1 MKKILALVF
10 ALALVLGLATAAHA
24 MEAVYFA
31 DVLLDGDYFTRIDS
45 LIPFDEDVA
54 YVIYGDEY
62 DIDAVNQISE
72 YNYVIHLS
80 SRSTYWDDLGY
91 SVTTSAYTYD
101 GKAHAPVIT
110 TLNDWS
116 FSFDATEGTRKA
128 TNAGDY
134 VAHVCFHKD
143 ADDEH
148 EYTEEYRDI
157 SWTIAKADWTDFD
170 ISVSNEAIVYDGAKH
185 DVRDLIQLKNGWRMS
200 SWTTT
205 TRVDAGEYEFTF
217 YPVKDADANHNETR
231 LNPVTV
237 EWSIAKA
244 DWTDFDY
251 SISNEAIIYDGTE
264 HDVRNLITLNNG
276 WKYSL
281 QGRAKATDAGEYE
294 FEFAAYKDGDDNHN
308 TTYTESITVVWCIN
322 KADWNDYSIVETGYK
337 ATYDGSIVYVYD
349 FFNLENGWVAIGM
362 TNTNQINAGEYES
375 TFVPVKEGDTNH
387 NTTVLDTQTIEW
399 SIDKA
404 YWDKPTVT
412 IADFTYTG
420 KVLGASEHVS
430 LPDGWTLLG
439 TAGEDIATDAGTY
452 YATVYVTKDGDDN
465 HKATTM
471 KIPNNEWTIGKAS
484 HEMIPVTI
492 EGAEL
497 DYDGEGHI
505 VTPKVTIGDGYG
517 FDVNV
522 TYDFITV
529 QDVGTYIGNVYLA
542 VAEDPNYFDYS
553 QTETFEVIVKSTA
566 VTVLVHH
573 EYDGAQIFEDTEFSF
588 AIAEPTYID
597 AMNYAVKSN
606 DYFAA
611 SADTTTITKNGMY
624 EMTVFYKKFVHDCVV
639 VYATDADDSVSVSYY
654 KWNRTTKKMDNYM
667 FENYNELLETV
678 KPAYIYTWTEE
689 DDPTVHYAYV
699 YNVEYNKILDAEA
712 TVTVEKNFQIH
723 DYTNY
728 QSAFEVFIGREFKL
742 YINDFGSLII
752 K

>member
-54 YVIYGDEY
+54 YDIYGDEY
-62 DIDAVNQISE
+62 DIDAVNQIEE

-134 VAHVCFHKD
+134 VAHVCFYKD

-237 EWSIAKA
+237 EWTIA
-244 DWTDFDY
+244 
-251 SISNEAIIYDGTE
+251 
-264 HDVRNLITLNNG
+264 
-276 WKYSL
+276 
-281 QGRAKATDAGEYE
+281 
-294 FEFAAYKDGDDNHN
+294 
-308 TTYTESITVVWCIN
+308 

-349 FFNLENGWVAIGM
+349 FFNLENGWVATEM

-375 TFVPVKEGDTNH
+375 TFVPVKEGDANH

-439 TAGEDIATDAGTY
+439 TAGEDTATDAGTY

-522 TYDFITV
+522 AYDFITV

-553 QTETFEVIVKSTA
+553 QTETFEVIVKSAA

-588 AIAEPTYID
+588 AITEPTYID

-624 EMTVFYKKFVHDCVV
+624 EMTVFYKKLIHDCVV
-639 VYATDADDSVSVSYY
+639 IYATDADDSVSVSYY

>member
-31 DVLLDGDYFTRIDS
+31 EVLLDGSYFTDIDS
-45 LIPFDEDVA
+45 PIPFDEDV
-54 YVIYGDEY
+54 VCDIYGDEY
-62 DIDAVNQISE
+62 DVVAVNKIDE

-80 SRSTYWDDLGY
+80 SRTAYWDDLGY
-91 SVTTSAYTYD
+91 FVTTSAYTYD
-101 GKAHAPVIT
+101 GKEHAPVIT
-110 TLNDWS
+110 TLNGWS
-116 FSFDATEGTRKA
+116 FAFDDTA

-134 VAHVCFHKD
+134 VAHVCFYKN
-143 ADDEH
+143 ADNEH

-157 SWTIAKADWTDFD
+157 SWTIAKADWTDYD

-185 DVRDLIQLKNGWRMS
+185 DVRDLIELKNGWRMG

-217 YPVKDADANHNETR
+217 IPVKDADANHNETR
-231 LNPVTV
+231 LDAVTV
-237 EWSIAKA
+237 EWSIA
-244 DWTDFDY
+244 
-251 SISNEAIIYDGTE
+251 
-264 HDVRNLITLNNG
+264 
-276 WKYSL
+276 
-281 QGRAKATDAGEYE
+281 
-294 FEFAAYKDGDDNHN
+294 
-308 TTYTESITVVWCIN
+308 

-349 FFNLENGWVAIGM
+349 FFNLENNWVATEM

-375 TFVPVKEGDTNH
+375 TFVPGKKGDANH
-387 NTTVLDTQTIEW
+387 NTTFLDTQTIEW
-399 SIDKA
+399 SIAKA
-404 YWDKPTVT
+404 SWDEPTVT

-439 TAGEDIATDAGTY
+439 TAGEDTATDAGTY
-452 YATVYVTKDGDDN
+452 YATVYVIKDGDDN
-465 HKATTM
+465 HKTTTM
-471 KIPNNEWTIGKAS
+471 KIPNIEWTIGKAS

-517 FDVNV
+517 FEVNV
-522 TYDFITV
+522 TYDFVTV

-553 QTETFEVIVKSTA
+553 QTETFEVIVKSAA

-611 SADTTTITKNGMY
+611 SADTTTITTITKNGMY
-624 EMTVFYKKFVHDCVV
+624 EMTVFYKKLVHDCVV
-639 VYATDADDSVSVSYY
+639 VYATNADDSVSVSYY
-654 KWNRTTKKMDNYM
+654 KWNKTTKKMDNYM

-712 TVTVEKNFQIH
+712 TVTVEENFQIH

>member
-24 MEAVYFA
+24 MKPMYSA
-31 DVLLDGDYFTRIDS
+31 DVLLDGDYFASIDS
-45 LIPFDEDVA
+45 PIPFDKDVA
-54 YVIYGDEY
+54 YDTYGNEY
-62 DIDAVNQISE
+62 DIKAVNQIDK
-72 YNYVIHLS
+72 YKYVIHLL
-80 SRSTYWDDLGY
+80 SRTTYWDDLSY
-91 SVTTSAYTYD
+91 FVTTSAYTYD

-110 TLNDWS
+110 TLNGWT
-116 FSFDATEGTRKA
+116 FAFDDTEGTRKA

-134 VAHVCFHKD
+134 VAHVCFYKNG
-143 ADDEH
+143 DDEH

-157 SWTIAKADWTDFD
+157 SWT
-170 ISVSNEAIVYDGAKH
+170 
-185 DVRDLIQLKNGWRMS
+185 
-200 SWTTT
+200 
-205 TRVDAGEYEFTF
+205 
-217 YPVKDADANHNETR
+217 
-231 LNPVTV
+231 
-237 EWSIAKA
+237 IAKA

-281 QGRAKATDAGEYE
+281 QGSAKATDAGEYE

-349 FFNLENGWVAIGM
+349 FFNLENNWGATEM
-362 TNTNQINAGEYES
+362 TNTNKINAGEYES
-375 TFVPVKEGDTNH
+375 TFVPVKEGDANH

-399 SIDKA
+399 TIAKA
-404 YWDKPTVT
+404 SWDEPTVT

-430 LPDGWTLLG
+430 LPDGWTLLD
-439 TAGEDIATDAGTY
+439 TAGEDTATDAGTY

-465 HKATTM
+465 HKTTTM
-471 KIPNNEWTIGKAS
+471 MIPNIEWTIGKAS

-497 DYDGEGHI
+497 NYDGEGHI

-624 EMTVFYKKFVHDCVV
+624 EMTVFYKKLIHDCVV

-654 KWNRTTKKMDNYM
+654 KWDRTTKKMDNYM
-667 FENYNELLETV
+667 FENYNELLDTV

-699 YNVEYNKILDAEA
+699 YNVEYNKILNAEA
-712 TVTVEKNFQIH
+712 TVTVEENFQIH

>member
-24 MEAVYFA
+24 MEAMYSA
-31 DVLLDGDYFTRIDS
+31 DVLLDGDYFTSIDYP
-45 LIPFDEDVA
+45 IPFDEDVA
-54 YVIYGDEY
+54 YDIYGDEY
-62 DIDAVNQISE
+62 DIDAVNQIGE
-72 YNYVIHLS
+72 YKYVIHLS
-80 SRSTYWDDLGY
+80 SRTAYWDDLNY
-91 SVTTSAYTYD
+91 FVTTSAYTYD

-110 TLNDWS
+110 TLNGWS
-116 FSFDATEGTRKA
+116 FAFEDTEGTRKA

-134 VAHVCFHKD
+134 VARVCFYKNG
-143 ADDEH
+143 DDEH
-148 EYTEEYRDI
+148 EYTKEYRDI

-170 ISVSNEAIVYDGAKH
+170 YSISNEAIVYDGAKH
-185 DVRDLIQLKNGWRMS
+185 DVRDLIQLKNDWRMD

-231 LNPVTV
+231 LDAVTV
-237 EWSIAKA
+237 EWSIA
-244 DWTDFDY
+244 
-251 SISNEAIIYDGTE
+251 
-264 HDVRNLITLNNG
+264 
-276 WKYSL
+276 
-281 QGRAKATDAGEYE
+281 
-294 FEFAAYKDGDDNHN
+294 
-308 TTYTESITVVWCIN
+308 

-349 FFNLENGWVAIGM
+349 FFNLENNWVATEM

-375 TFVPVKEGDTNH
+375 TFVPVKEGDANH

-399 SIDKA
+399 SI
-404 YWDKPTVT
+404 
-412 IADFTYTG
+412 
-420 KVLGASEHVS
+420 
-430 LPDGWTLLG
+430 
-439 TAGEDIATDAGTY
+439 
-452 YATVYVTKDGDDN
+452 
-465 HKATTM
+465 
-471 KIPNNEWTIGKAS
+471 GKAS
-484 HEMIPVTI
+484 HEMIPVII

-497 DYDGEGHI
+497 NYDGEGHI

-522 TYDFITV
+522 TYDFVTV

-553 QTETFEVIVKSTA
+553 QTETFEVIVKSAA

-624 EMTVFYKKFVHDCVV
+624 EMTVFYKKLVHDCVV

>member
-24 MEAVYFA
+24 MEAMYFA
-31 DVLLDGDYFTRIDS
+31 DVLLDGDYFTSIDYP
-45 LIPFDEDVA
+45 IPFDEDVA
-54 YVIYGDEY
+54 YDIYGDEY
-62 DIDAVNQISE
+62 DIDAVNQIDE
-72 YNYVIHLS
+72 YNYVIHLL
-80 SRSTYWDDLGY
+80 SRTAYWDDLRY
-91 SVTTSAYTYD
+91 FVTTSAYTYD

-110 TLNDWS
+110 TLNGWS
-116 FSFDATEGTRKA
+116 FAFDDTEGTRKA
-128 TNAGDY
+128 TNAGNY
-134 VAHVCFHKD
+134 VAHVCFYKNGD
-143 ADDEH
+143 NEH
-148 EYTEEYRDI
+148 EYTEEYHDI
-157 SWTIAKADWTDFD
+157 SWT
-170 ISVSNEAIVYDGAKH
+170 
-185 DVRDLIQLKNGWRMS
+185 
-200 SWTTT
+200 
-205 TRVDAGEYEFTF
+205 
-217 YPVKDADANHNETR
+217 
-231 LNPVTV
+231 
-237 EWSIAKA
+237 IAKA

-264 HDVRNLITLNNG
+264 HDVRNLITLNND

-281 QGRAKATDAGEYE
+281 QGSAKATDAGEYE

-322 KADWNDYSIVETGYK
+322 KADWNDYSIVETGYE

-349 FFNLENGWVAIGM
+349 FFNLENNWVATEM
-362 TNTNQINAGEYES
+362 TNTNKINAGEYES
-375 TFVPVKEGDTNH
+375 TFVPVKEGDANH

-399 SIDKA
+399 SIA
-404 YWDKPTVT
+404 RASWDKPTVT

-439 TAGEDIATDAGTY
+439 TAGEDTATDAGTY

-465 HKATTM
+465 HKTTTM
-471 KIPNNEWTIGKAS
+471 VIPNNEWTIGKAS

-522 TYDFITV
+522 TYDFVAV

-553 QTETFEVIVKSTA
+553 QTETFEVIVKSAA

-624 EMTVFYKKFVHDCVV
+624 EMTVFYKKLIHDCVV

-654 KWNRTTKKMDNYM
+654 KWNRTTKKMDSYM